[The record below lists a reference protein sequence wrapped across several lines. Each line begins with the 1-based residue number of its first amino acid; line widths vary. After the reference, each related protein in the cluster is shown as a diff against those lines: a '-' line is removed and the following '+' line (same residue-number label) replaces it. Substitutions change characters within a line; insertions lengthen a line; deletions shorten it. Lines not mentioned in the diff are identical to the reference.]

1 MFCENHQHV
10 GMKAQG
16 QEFVPSHLQI
26 KPVKKPFTDLIF
38 VQEFFGGAQL
48 CFFFKVIVLIILFP
62 RGPNFSD
69 KFGIFFYSK
78 FVAKSDSEMIS

>member
-26 KPVKKPFTDLIF
+26 KPVKKPLTDLIF
-38 VQEFFGGAQL
+38 VQEFFGGTQL
-48 CFFFKVIVLIILFP
+48 CYFQGNCFNNPVSTRSEFLRQIWNIL
-62 RGPNFSD
+62 N
-69 KFGIFFYSK
+69 SK